1 MNASVAIADP
11 LLLRVKRRLVPSID
25 SLFHRIIDPMM
36 KWINCQL
43 LSEIRF
49 TRNGLSRR
57 TVMNNAGSWGLC
69 LGLVL
74 WVGQEGMP
82 CYAAADD
89 AASPS
94 AEFSGSLV
102 KTVKGRRYQ
111 AQVFAKGDRL
121 RLEYKYAI
129 RTERGYAAIEIIRLD
144 KSETWYLLAQQKELL
159 VTGLDP
165 DDLLPIRPALPGERD
180 RLLVGDA
187 TAAGRPTQLFEVQ
200 TDHHGRVERFYEWVD
215 LDTGVVLKLVSRDRE
230 WSFEYERFRLSPQP
244 AYYFEEPPGYKKRMT
259 ATVPR
264 GRG

>member
-1 MNASVAIADP
+1 MSIP
-11 LLLRVKRRLVPSID
+11 LGEKACR
-25 SLFHRIIDPMM
+25 
-36 KWINCQL
+36 
-43 LSEIRF
+43 
-49 TRNGLSRR
+49 
-57 TVMNNAGSWGLC
+57 WGLC

-74 WVGQEGMP
+74 WVGQEVMP
-82 CYAAADD
+82 CSAAADD
-89 AASPS
+89 GAIPS
-94 AEFSGSLV
+94 VEFSGSLL
-102 KTVKGRRYQ
+102 KTIKGRQYH
-111 AQVFAKGDRL
+111 AQVYAKGDRL

-144 KSETWYLLAQQKELL
+144 KLETWYLLAQQKELF

-180 RLLVGDA
+180 RLLVGAA
-187 TAAGRPTQLFEVQ
+187 TTAGRTTQLFEVQ

-244 AYYFEEPPGYKKRMT
+244 AYYFEEPQGYKKSMP
-259 ATVPR
+259 APVPQ

>member
-1 MNASVAIADP
+1 MTLGEKAW
-11 LLLRVKRRLVPSID
+11 K
-25 SLFHRIIDPMM
+25 
-36 KWINCQL
+36 
-43 LSEIRF
+43 
-49 TRNGLSRR
+49 
-57 TVMNNAGSWGLC
+57 WGLC

-82 CYAAADD
+82 YYALADD
-89 AASPS
+89 AAIPTV
-94 AEFSGSLV
+94 EFSGSLV
-102 KTVKGRRYQ
+102 KTVKGKQYQ

-165 DDLLPIRPALPGERD
+165 DDLLPMSPTLPGERE
-180 RLLVGDA
+180 RILVGDA
-187 TAAGRPTQLFEVQ
+187 TAAGRATQLFEVQ

-215 LDTGVVLKLVSRDRE
+215 LETGVVLKLVSRDRE

-244 AYYFEEPPGYKKRMT
+244 AYYFDEPPGYKKRVT
-259 ATVPR
+259 ATAPQ

>member
-1 MNASVAIADP
+1 M
-11 LLLRVKRRLVPSID
+11 SIT
-25 SLFHRIIDPMM
+25 LGKKGNP
-36 KWINCQL
+36 
-43 LSEIRF
+43 
-49 TRNGLSRR
+49 
-57 TVMNNAGSWGLC
+57 WGLY

-89 AASPS
+89 AAIPS

-102 KTVKGRRYQ
+102 KTVKGRQYH
-111 AQVFAKGDRL
+111 AQVFAKGDHV

-159 VTGLDP
+159 VTGLDL
-165 DDLLPIRPALPGERD
+165 DDLLPVRPALPGEQKRV
-180 RLLVGDA
+180 LVGDA
-187 TAAGRPTQLFEVQ
+187 TVAGHATQFFEVQ

-244 AYYFEEPPGYKKRMT
+244 AYYFEEPAGYNKRMS
-259 ATVPR
+259 ATGPR
-264 GRG
+264 GEG